1 MLIALEILLKVTIV
15 LTSLFMIGLV
25 LIQRGKGGGLAGAFG
40 AAGGSSAFG
49 TKSGDVFTRIT
60 IYTGLVWV
68 CMAMLLVVV
77 SNATRGTGGSAFG
90 NAAAA
95 AQRKT
100 GESPSRPVLPR
111 SGEGTE
117 AKNPDSEKSA
127 TTSVAPPASPAP
139 VGGGFAPERPAG
151 AETPKP

>member
-1 MLIALEILLKVTIV
+1 VLIALEILLKIVIV

-60 IYTGLVWV
+60 IYTGLAWV

-95 AQRKT
+95 QRRAD
-100 GESPSRPVLPR
+100 ESRSKPIVPR

-117 AKNPDSEKSA
+117 ARNPDAEKSA
-127 TTSVAPPASPAP
+127 TTSVAPPATPAP
-139 VGGGFAPERPAG
+139 VGAGFAPERPAG

>member
-1 MLIALEILLKVTIV
+1 VLIALETLLKIAIV

-49 TKSGDVFTRIT
+49 TKSGDVFTRVT

-77 SNATRGTGGSAFG
+77 SNATRGSGGSAFG
-90 NAAAA
+90 NAAT
-95 AQRKT
+95 AQRRSD
-100 GESPSRPVLPR
+100 ESRSRAVVPR

-117 AKNPDSEKSA
+117 AKNPDAEKSA
-127 TTSVAPPASPAP
+127 TTSVAPPATPAP
-139 VGGGFAPERPAG
+139 VGAGFPPERPANAG
-151 AETPKP
+151 TPKP

>member
-1 MLIALEILLKVTIV
+1 MLIALEILLKISIV

-77 SNATRGTGGSAFG
+77 SNATRGTSGSAFG
-90 NAAAA
+90 NAAEAT
-95 AQRKT
+95 QRRAN
-100 GESPSRPVLPR
+100 ESPSRPVLPR

-117 AKNPDSEKSA
+117 AKNPEADNSA
-127 TTSVAPPASPAP
+127 TTSVAPPALPSP
-139 VGGGFAPERPAG
+139 VGAGFPPERPAG
-151 AETPKP
+151 SATPKP